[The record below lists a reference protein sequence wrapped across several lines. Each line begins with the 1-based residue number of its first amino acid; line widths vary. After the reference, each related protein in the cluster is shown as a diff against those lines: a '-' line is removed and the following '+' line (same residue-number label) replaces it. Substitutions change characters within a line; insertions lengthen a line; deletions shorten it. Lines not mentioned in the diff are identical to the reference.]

1 MRVLYA
7 ITTLGFFLIAGCVK
21 SPPPGP
27 GPEAVAQVY
36 LTALKAGD
44 YQACYRMIA
53 ENDLVHGSLGGF
65 LGQIPMGPNVERR
78 WFGQIEAATEYR
90 VGTAVER
97 GGEAIV
103 PVNVTTPNLVLWERM
118 LGAGNATKQAVQK
131 GFEKQL
137 ADGNYPRLSY
147 PDQIVMVWEDG
158 EWRILAG
165 FAQRARIDRLH
176 EQALAAYHQ
185 LEYDKALGLYR
196 QMLERL
202 DKAPFTAS
210 GEVAY
215 RLGRELKRVEAAG
228 AGAAA
233 AQSYLPKLTLKN
245 TDAKPTLFGG
255 PGMFGQIV
263 NSGDRAL
270 DEVELTVSYYSDAGK
285 LVYSERHTPIAL
297 PLEFTDFD
305 LPIVPLRPGET
316 RDIGITLTAPLEIQQ
331 QNKPRMTVSGVIFSE
346 PLAAPPKL
354 TGMGARTD
362 ALARERDRAIS
373 GAVSPGTQRK

>member
-1 MRVLYA
+1 LRVLYA
-7 ITTLGFFLIAGCVK
+7 IATLWFFLIAGCAK
-21 SPPPGP
+21 APPPGP

-36 LTALKAGD
+36 LAALKAGD

-65 LGQIPMGPNVERR
+65 LGQIPMSPNVERR
-78 WFGQIEAATEYR
+78 WFGQIEAATAYR
-90 VGTAVER
+90 FGTAMER
-97 GGEAIV
+97 GGEAAV

-118 LGAGNATKQAVQK
+118 LGARNATKQAVQK

-137 ADGNYPRLSY
+137 ADGDYPSLSY
-147 PDQIVMVWEDG
+147 PDQIVMVLEDG

-185 LEYDKALGLYR
+185 LDYDKALVLYR

-215 RLGRELKRVEAAG
+215 LLSQEMKRVEAAS

-233 AQSYLPKLTLKN
+233 AQSYLTKLTLKN
-245 TDAKPTLFGG
+245 TDAKPALSGG
-255 PGMFGQIV
+255 PGMFGQLV
-263 NSGDRAL
+263 NSGDRDL
-270 DEVELTVSYYSDAGK
+270 DQVELTVSYYSDTGK
-285 LVYSERHTPIAL
+285 LVYAERHTPVAL

-305 LPIVPLRPGET
+305 VPIVPMRPGET

-346 PLAAPPKL
+346 PLATPPKL
-354 TGMGARTD
+354 AGMGARID
-362 ALARERDRAIS
+362 ARARDRDRAIS
-373 GAVSPGTQRK
+373 AAASAGAKQK